1 MVVALG
7 IIAGALTTFAGLPQ
21 LIRGFRTRSTDDLS
35 LAAIAMFTV
44 GVGLWIAYGA
54 FIHSLPLV
62 AWNSVTMAIYV
73 CLLGLRI
80 VHLRSRSTGGNGA
93 RSRAVPPEAPPT

>member
-35 LAAIAMFTV
+35 LAAIAMFTA
-44 GVGLWIAYGA
+44 GVGLWIGYGVL
-54 FIHSLPLV
+54 IHSLPLV
-62 AWNSVTMAIYV
+62 VWNAVTMAIYL

-80 VHLRSRSTGGNGA
+80 AHLRDRSSQN
-93 RSRAVPPEAPPT
+93 